1 VNAGL
6 SLARAVADAVL
17 YEGYLLYPYRA
28 SSAKNQAR
36 WQFGVLGPPGAA
48 AAGAGEDPDM
58 AADCLLEPG
67 PAARVDVHLRFLH
80 LQTRSA
86 ERAEDGDFAPVEELT
101 VGASRWL
108 SWDEATDQE
117 ITLGPYSLGQLATG
131 VRAPLN
137 VPASVAIEPV
147 LDAGGATAGR
157 LVRRRRQLRG
167 ELRLTATQ
175 VPTQMPTQMPEPVPA
190 AAGSTDMPTHGP
202 LWRLSVTVEN
212 TAAATADKRSAIE
225 LSFIGAHVLL
235 AVHDADFLSMIDP
248 PEWASS
254 AAAACRQHRCWP
266 VLAGPEGQRDVL
278 LLSPIILYDHPAV
291 APESTVELFDATEI
305 DEILTLRVLTL
316 TDEEKAEARSTDARA
331 AAIIE
336 RCENMTAEE
345 LQQLHGILRNPHAG
359 SPAGPGMS
367 GYGDFPG
374 FAVPEYSDSEFSVP
388 GFSVPGDGA
397 VNETSGGTTGMTTGA
412 DTPWWDPARDAAV
425 DPESDT
431 VFIDGVPVSRG
442 SRVRVVPLRRAD
454 AQDLFFAGKSGRVTG
469 VHFDVD
475 GGTHVA
481 VVLEADPAAE
491 LQEWYGR
498 YLYFAPEELVPLTAA
513 PPPDNG
519 KEPSS

>member
-1 VNAGL
+1 MNAGL

-48 AAGAGEDPDM
+48 AAGAGEVPDM

-86 ERAEDGDFAPVEELT
+86 ERADDGGFAPIEELI

-117 ITLGPYSLGQLATG
+117 ITLGPYSLGQLAAG

-137 VPASVAIEPV
+137 VPAAEAIEPV
-147 LDAGGATAGR
+147 LDADGATAGR

-167 ELRLTATQ
+167 ELRLMATQ
-175 VPTQMPTQMPEPVPA
+175 VPAEVFA
-190 AAGSTDMPTHGP
+190 SDAGSADMPAHGP
-202 LWRLSVTVEN
+202 LWRLRVTVEN

-235 AVHDADFLSMIDP
+235 AVHDADFLSVIDP
-248 PEWASS
+248 PEWAS
-254 AAAACRQHRCWP
+254 AAAASCRQHRCWP
-266 VLAGPEGQRDVL
+266 VLAGPQGQRDVL

-359 SPAGPGMS
+359 SLAGPGTS

-374 FAVPEYSDSEFSVP
+374 FAVPEYPDTEFTVP
-388 GFSVPGDGA
+388 EYSVPGDGA
-397 VNETSGGTTGMTTGA
+397 VDETTDETTGA

-498 YLYFAPEELVPLTAA
+498 YLYFAPEELVPLAAA

-519 KEPSS
+519 KESS

>member
-1 VNAGL
+1 MNTGL

-48 AAGAGEDPDM
+48 ESGAGEAPDM

-80 LQTRSA
+80 LQRRSA
-86 ERAEDGDFAPVEELT
+86 ERADDGGFTPVDELT

-117 ITLGPYSLGQLATG
+117 ITLGPYSLGQLAAG
-131 VRAPLN
+131 VSAPVN
-137 VPASVAIEPV
+137 VPANEDIEPV
-147 LDAGGATAGR
+147 LDSAGAIAGR
-157 LVRRRRQLRG
+157 LVRRRRELRG
-167 ELRLTATQ
+167 EVRLLAAQ
-175 VPTQMPTQMPEPVPA
+175 VAAQGQAAGADA
-190 AAGSTDMPTHGP
+190 AAGPAHGP
-202 LWRLSVTVEN
+202 LWRLRVTVEN
-212 TAAATADKRSAIE
+212 AAAAATDTRSAIE
-225 LSFIGAHVLL
+225 YSFIGAHVLL
-235 AVHDADFLSMIDP
+235 AVHDADFLSVIDP
-248 PEWASS
+248 PGW
-254 AAAACRQHRCWP
+254 AAAAAASCSQHRCWP

-316 TDEEKAEARSTDARA
+316 TDAEKAEARSTDARA

-359 SPAGPGMS
+359 APRGPGS
-367 GYGDFPG
+367 IGGDGFPG
-374 FAVPEYSDSEFSVP
+374 PAVPAYPEFSVPEFSVP
-388 GFSVPGDGA
+388 GASDA
-397 VNETSGGTTGMTTGA
+397 DTG
-412 DTPWWDPARDAAV
+412 TPWWDPARDAAV
-425 DPESDT
+425 DPGSDT
-431 VFIDGVPVSRG
+431 VFIDGVPISRG

-513 PPPDNG
+513 PAPDNG
-519 KEPSS
+519 KEPSP

>member
-1 VNAGL
+1 MNTGL

-48 AAGAGEDPDM
+48 ESGAGEEPDM
-58 AADCLLEPG
+58 AADCLLQPG
-67 PAARVDVHLRFLH
+67 AAARVDVHLRFLH
-80 LQTRSA
+80 LQRRTA
-86 ERAEDGDFAPVEELT
+86 ERADEDGFTPVDELT

-117 ITLGPYSLGQLATG
+117 ITLGPFSLGQLAAG
-131 VRAPLN
+131 VCAQVN
-137 VPASVAIEPV
+137 VPANEDIEPV
-147 LDAGGATAGR
+147 LDSAGTTAGR
-157 LVRRRRQLRG
+157 LVRRRRELRG
-167 ELRLTATQ
+167 EVRLMATQ
-175 VPTQMPTQMPEPVPA
+175 VAAPGPA
-190 AAGSTDMPTHGP
+190 AEADAAAEPARGP
-202 LWRLSVTVEN
+202 LWRLRVTVEN
-212 TAAATADKRSAIE
+212 AAATTTDKRSAIE
-225 LSFIGAHVLL
+225 YSFIGAHVLL
-235 AVHDADFLSMIDP
+235 AVHDADFLSVIDP
-248 PEWASS
+248 PGW
-254 AAAACRQHRCWP
+254 AAAAAASCSQHRCWP

-345 LQQLHGILRNPHAG
+345 LQQLHGILRNPHD
-359 SPAGPGMS
+359 SVQLPEPRGPGRT
-367 GYGDFPG
+367 GGGGLPG
-374 FAVPEYSDSEFSVP
+374 PAVPDYPEFSVPEFSVPEFSVP
-388 GFSVPGDGA
+388 GLSVPGDA
-397 VNETSGGTTGMTTGA
+397 DAGTDAG
-412 DTPWWDPARDAAV
+412 TPWWDPARDAAV

-431 VFIDGVPVSRG
+431 VFIDGVPISRG

-498 YLYFAPEELVPLTAA
+498 YLYFAPEELVPLDAA
-513 PPPDNG
+513 PAPDNG
-519 KEPSS
+519 KEPSP

>member
-1 VNAGL
+1 MNTGL

-48 AAGAGEDPDM
+48 ASGAGEVPDM

-86 ERAEDGDFAPVEELT
+86 ERGDDGGFTPVEELI

-117 ITLGPYSLGQLATG
+117 MTLGPYSLGQLAAG
-131 VRAPLN
+131 VCAPIN
-137 VPASVAIEPV
+137 VPATEDVEPV
-147 LDAGGATAGR
+147 LDSAGATAGR

-167 ELRLTATQ
+167 KLNLLATPVATQ
-175 VPTQMPTQMPEPVPA
+175 VPAAAADGADVPA
-190 AAGSTDMPTHGP
+190 QRP
-202 LWRLSVTVEN
+202 LWRLRVTVEN
-212 TAAATADKRSAIE
+212 TATATTDKRSAIE

-235 AVHDADFLSMIDP
+235 AVHDADFLSVIDP
-248 PEWASS
+248 PGWAS
-254 AAAACRQHRCWP
+254 AAAASCRQHRCWP

-331 AAIIE
+331 AAIID

-359 SPAGPGMS
+359 SPRGPES
-367 GYGDFPG
+367 AGYGDIPG
-374 FAVPEYSDSEFSVP
+374 FAVPEYSVPEFSVP
-388 GFSVPGDGA
+388 ELSVPG
-397 VNETSGGTTGMTTGA
+397 SGGDASTGA
-412 DTPWWDPARDAAV
+412 ETPWWDPARDAAV

-431 VFIDGVPVSRG
+431 VFIDGVPISRG

-498 YLYFAPEELVPLTAA
+498 YLYFAPEELVPLAAA
-513 PPPDNG
+513 PAPDNG
-519 KEPSS
+519 KEPSP

>member
-1 VNAGL
+1 MNTGL

-48 AAGAGEDPDM
+48 ESGAGEEPDM

-80 LQTRSA
+80 LQRRSA
-86 ERAEDGDFAPVEELT
+86 ERADDGGFTPVDELT

-117 ITLGPYSLGQLATG
+117 ITLGPYSLGQLAAG
-131 VRAPLN
+131 VSAPVN
-137 VPASVAIEPV
+137 MPANEDIEPV
-147 LDAGGATAGR
+147 LDSAGAIAGR
-157 LVRRRRQLRG
+157 LVRRRRELRG
-167 ELRLTATQ
+167 EVRLLAAQ
-175 VPTQMPTQMPEPVPA
+175 VAAPGQAAGAEA
-190 AAGSTDMPTHGP
+190 AAGPAHGP
-202 LWRLSVTVEN
+202 LWRLRVTVEN
-212 TAAATADKRSAIE
+212 TAAAATDTRSAIE
-225 LSFIGAHVLL
+225 YSFIGAHVLL
-235 AVHDADFLSMIDP
+235 AVHDADFLSVIDP
-248 PEWASS
+248 PEWA
-254 AAAACRQHRCWP
+254 AAAAASCSQHRCWP

-316 TDEEKAEARSTDARA
+316 TDAEKAEARSTDARA

-359 SPAGPGMS
+359 APRGPGSIGGDGFPGPAVPAYPEMS
-367 GYGDFPG
+367 GVLSSGILG
-374 FAVPEYSDSEFSVP
+374 S
-388 GFSVPGDGA
+388 GRLRRGHGA
-397 VNETSGGTTGMTTGA
+397 G
-412 DTPWWDPARDAAV
+412 TPWWDPARDAAV
-425 DPESDT
+425 DPGSDT
-431 VFIDGVPVSRG
+431 VFIDGVPISRG

-513 PPPDNG
+513 PAPDNG
-519 KEPSS
+519 KEPSP

>member
-1 VNAGL
+1 MNTGL

-48 AAGAGEDPDM
+48 ESGAGEAPDM

-80 LQTRSA
+80 LQRRSA
-86 ERAEDGDFAPVEELT
+86 ERADDGGFTPVDELT

-117 ITLGPYSLGQLATG
+117 ITLGPYSLGQLAAG
-131 VRAPLN
+131 VSAPVN
-137 VPASVAIEPV
+137 VPANEDIEPV
-147 LDAGGATAGR
+147 LDSAGAIAGR
-157 LVRRRRQLRG
+157 LVRRRRELRG
-167 ELRLTATQ
+167 EVRLLAAQ
-175 VPTQMPTQMPEPVPA
+175 VVAPGQAAGADA
-190 AAGSTDMPTHGP
+190 AAGPAHGP
-202 LWRLSVTVEN
+202 LWRLRVTVEN
-212 TAAATADKRSAIE
+212 TAAAATDTRSAIE
-225 LSFIGAHVLL
+225 YSFIGAHVLL
-235 AVHDADFLSMIDP
+235 AVHDADFLSVIDP
-248 PEWASS
+248 PGW
-254 AAAACRQHRCWP
+254 AAAAAALCSQHRCWP

-316 TDEEKAEARSTDARA
+316 TDAEKAEARSTDARA

-359 SPAGPGMS
+359 APLGPGS
-367 GYGDFPG
+367 IGGDGFPG
-374 FAVPEYSDSEFSVP
+374 PAVPAYPEFSVPEFSVP
-388 GFSVPGDGA
+388 GASDA
-397 VNETSGGTTGMTTGA
+397 DTG
-412 DTPWWDPARDAAV
+412 TPWWDPARDAAV
-425 DPESDT
+425 DPGSDT
-431 VFIDGVPVSRG
+431 VFIDGVPISRG

-513 PPPDNG
+513 PAPDNG
-519 KEPSS
+519 KEPSP

>member
-1 VNAGL
+1 VNTGL

-48 AAGAGEDPDM
+48 ESGAGEAPDM

-86 ERAEDGDFAPVEELT
+86 ERADGGGFTPVDELA
-101 VGASRWL
+101 VGATRWL
-108 SWDEATDQE
+108 SWEEATDQE
-117 ITLGPYSLGQLATG
+117 ITLGPYSLAQLAAG
-131 VRAPLN
+131 VRAPVN
-137 VPASVAIEPV
+137 VPANEDIEPV
-147 LDAGGATAGR
+147 LDSAGAIAGR
-157 LVRRRRQLRG
+157 LVRRRRQLHG
-167 ELRLTATQ
+167 ELRLMAT
-175 VPTQMPTQMPEPVPA
+175 PVPA
-190 AAGSTDMPTHGP
+190 READAADVPAQGP
-202 LWRLSVTVEN
+202 LWRLRVTVEN
-212 TAAATADKRSAIE
+212 VAAATTDKRSAIE
-225 LSFIGAHVLL
+225 SSFIGAHVLL
-235 AVHDADFLSMIDP
+235 AVHDADFLSVIDP
-248 PEWASS
+248 PGW
-254 AAAACRQHRCWP
+254 AAAAAASCSQHRCWP

-345 LQQLHGILRNPHAG
+345 LQQLHGILRNPRAG
-359 SPAGPGMS
+359 SPRGPGS
-367 GYGDFPG
+367 IGDDDFPG
-374 FAVPEYSDSEFSVP
+374 PAVPDYPEFSVPEFSVPEFSVPEFSVP
-388 GFSVPGDGA
+388 GGA
-397 VNETSGGTTGMTTGA
+397 DAGA
-412 DTPWWDPARDAAV
+412 GVDTPWWDPARDAAV

-431 VFIDGVPVSRG
+431 VFIDGVPISRG

-498 YLYFAPEELVPLTAA
+498 YLYFAPEELVPLAAA
-513 PPPDNG
+513 PAPDNG
-519 KEPSS
+519 KEPSP

>member
-48 AAGAGEDPDM
+48 ASGAGEEPDM

-86 ERAEDGDFAPVEELT
+86 ERADAGSFTPVEELI

-117 ITLGPYSLGQLATG
+117 ITLGPYSLGELAAG
-131 VRAPLN
+131 VRAPIN
-137 VPASVAIEPV
+137 VPANEDIESV
-147 LDAGGATAGR
+147 LDAAGTTAGR
-157 LVRRRRQLRG
+157 LVRRRRHLRG
-167 ELRLTATQ
+167 ELRLMATH
-175 VPTQMPTQMPEPVPA
+175 VPA
-190 AAGSTDMPTHGP
+190 AGP
-202 LWRLSVTVEN
+202 LWRLRVTVEN
-212 TAAATADKRSAIE
+212 TAAVATDKRSAVE
-225 LSFIGAHVLL
+225 LSFIGAHVLV
-235 AVHDADFLSMIDP
+235 AVRDADFLSVIDP
-248 PEWASS
+248 PEWAS
-254 AAAACRQHRCWP
+254 AAAASCRQHRCWP

-316 TDEEKAEARSTDARA
+316 TDAEKAEARSTDARA

-345 LQQLHGILRNPHAG
+345 LQQLHGILRNPRAG
-359 SPAGPGMS
+359 TAGGPGTS
-367 GYGDFPG
+367 GYADFPG
-374 FAVPEYSDSEFSVP
+374 FAVPEYSVPEYSVP
-388 GFSVPGDGA
+388 GLSVPGDGA
-397 VNETSGGTTGMTTGA
+397 EAHTGA
-412 DTPWWDPARDAAV
+412 DMPWWDPARDATV

-513 PPPDNG
+513 APPDNG
-519 KEPSS
+519 KEPSP

>member
-1 VNAGL
+1 
-6 SLARAVADAVL
+6 
-17 YEGYLLYPYRA
+17 
-28 SSAKNQAR
+28 
-36 WQFGVLGPPGAA
+36 
-48 AAGAGEDPDM
+48 
-58 AADCLLEPG
+58 
-67 PAARVDVHLRFLH
+67 
-80 LQTRSA
+80 
-86 ERAEDGDFAPVEELT
+86 
-101 VGASRWL
+101 
-108 SWDEATDQE
+108 
-117 ITLGPYSLGQLATG
+117 
-131 VRAPLN
+131 
-137 VPASVAIEPV
+137 
-147 LDAGGATAGR
+147 
-157 LVRRRRQLRG
+157 
-167 ELRLTATQ
+167 
-175 VPTQMPTQMPEPVPA
+175 
-190 AAGSTDMPTHGP
+190 MPTHGP

-212 TAAATADKRSAIE
+212 TAAATTDKRSAIE

-316 TDEEKAEARSTDARA
+316 TDAEKAEARSTDARA

-359 SPAGPGMS
+359 APRGPGS
-367 GYGDFPG
+367 IGGDGFPG
-374 FAVPEYSDSEFSVP
+374 PAAPAYPEFSVPEFSVP
-388 GFSVPGDGA
+388 GASAAD
-397 VNETSGGTTGMTTGA
+397 TGA
-412 DTPWWDPARDAAV
+412 GTPWWDPARDAAV
-425 DPESDT
+425 DPGSDT
-431 VFIDGVPVSRG
+431 VFIDGVPISRG

-513 PPPDNG
+513 PAPDNG
-519 KEPSS
+519 KEPSP

>member
-1 VNAGL
+1 
-6 SLARAVADAVL
+6 
-17 YEGYLLYPYRA
+17 
-28 SSAKNQAR
+28 
-36 WQFGVLGPPGAA
+36 
-48 AAGAGEDPDM
+48 
-58 AADCLLEPG
+58 
-67 PAARVDVHLRFLH
+67 
-80 LQTRSA
+80 
-86 ERAEDGDFAPVEELT
+86 
-101 VGASRWL
+101 
-108 SWDEATDQE
+108 
-117 ITLGPYSLGQLATG
+117 
-131 VRAPLN
+131 
-137 VPASVAIEPV
+137 
-147 LDAGGATAGR
+147 
-157 LVRRRRQLRG
+157 
-167 ELRLTATQ
+167 
-175 VPTQMPTQMPEPVPA
+175 
-190 AAGSTDMPTHGP
+190 MPTHGP

-212 TAAATADKRSAIE
+212 TAAATTDKRSAIE

-235 AVHDADFLSMIDP
+235 AVHDADFLSVIDP

-254 AAAACRQHRCWP
+254 AAAACRQHRSWP

-359 SPAGPGMS
+359 SPGAPGTS

-374 FAVPEYSDSEFSVP
+374 FAVPEYSDTEFSVP
-388 GFSVPGDGA
+388 EFSVPGDGTA
-397 VNETSGGTTGMTTGA
+397 NETTGETSGMTTGA

>member
-1 VNAGL
+1 MNAGL

-48 AAGAGEDPDM
+48 AAGAGEEPDM

-86 ERAEDGDFAPVEELT
+86 ERADDSGFTPIEELT

-117 ITLGPYSLGQLATG
+117 ITLGPYSLGQLAAG
-131 VRAPLN
+131 VREPLN
-137 VPASVAIEPV
+137 VPASEAIEPV
-147 LDAGGATAGR
+147 LDADGATAGR

-167 ELRLTATQ
+167 ELRLMAMP
-175 VPTQMPTQMPEPVPA
+175 VPTDVTAEVSA
-190 AAGSTDMPTHGP
+190 SAAGSADMPTHGP
-202 LWRLSVTVEN
+202 LWRISVTVEN
-212 TAAATADKRSAIE
+212 TAAATTDKRSAIE

-235 AVHDADFLSMIDP
+235 AVHDADFLSVIDP

-254 AAAACRQHRCWP
+254 AAAACRQHRSWP

-359 SPAGPGMS
+359 SPGAPGTS

-374 FAVPEYSDSEFSVP
+374 FAVPEYSDTEFSVP
-388 GFSVPGDGA
+388 EFSVPGDGTA
-397 VNETSGGTTGMTTGA
+397 NETTGETSGETTDA

>member
-48 AAGAGEDPDM
+48 ASGAGEEPDM

-86 ERAEDGDFAPVEELT
+86 ERADAGSFTPVEELI

-117 ITLGPYSLGQLATG
+117 ITLGPYSLGELAAG
-131 VRAPLN
+131 VRAPIN
-137 VPASVAIEPV
+137 VPANEDIESV
-147 LDAGGATAGR
+147 LDAAGATAGR

-167 ELRLTATQ
+167 ELRLMATH
-175 VPTQMPTQMPEPVPA
+175 VPA
-190 AAGSTDMPTHGP
+190 AGP
-202 LWRLSVTVEN
+202 LWRLRVTVEN
-212 TAAATADKRSAIE
+212 TAAVATDKRSAVE
-225 LSFIGAHVLL
+225 LSFIGAHVLV
-235 AVHDADFLSMIDP
+235 AVRDADFLSVIDP
-248 PEWASS
+248 PEWAS
-254 AAAACRQHRCWP
+254 AAAASCRQHRCWP

-316 TDEEKAEARSTDARA
+316 TDAEKAEARSTDARA

-345 LQQLHGILRNPHAG
+345 LQQLHGILRNPRAG
-359 SPAGPGMS
+359 TAGGPGTS
-367 GYGDFPG
+367 GYADFPG
-374 FAVPEYSDSEFSVP
+374 FAVPEYSVPEYSVP
-388 GFSVPGDGA
+388 GLSVPGDGA
-397 VNETSGGTTGMTTGA
+397 EAHTGA
-412 DTPWWDPARDAAV
+412 DMPWWDPARDATV

-513 PPPDNG
+513 APPDNG
-519 KEPSS
+519 KEPSP

>member
-1 VNAGL
+1 MNAGL

-48 AAGAGEDPDM
+48 AAGAGEEPDM

-67 PAARVDVHLRFLH
+67 PAARVEVHLRFLH

-86 ERAEDGDFAPVEELT
+86 ERADDGGFTPVDELL
-101 VGASRWL
+101 VGPSRWL

-117 ITLGPYSLGQLATG
+117 ITLGPYSLGQLAAG
-131 VRAPLN
+131 VRAPVN
-137 VPASVAIEPV
+137 VPATEDIEP
-147 LDAGGATAGR
+147 LRDTRGATAGR
-157 LVRRRRQLRG
+157 LVRRRRTLRG
-167 ELRLTATQ
+167 ELRLMATQ
-175 VPTQMPTQMPEPVPA
+175 VATPVPA
-190 AAGSTDMPTHGP
+190 AGP
-202 LWRLSVTVEN
+202 LWRLRVTVEN
-212 TAAATADKRSAIE
+212 TAAATTDKRSAIE

-235 AVHDADFLSMIDP
+235 AVHDADFLSVIDP
-248 PEWASS
+248 PQWAS
-254 AAAACRQHRCWP
+254 AAAASCRQHRCWP

-331 AAIIE
+331 AAIID

-359 SPAGPGMS
+359 SPRGPGTS
-367 GYGDFPG
+367 GYDEFPG
-374 FAVPEYSDSEFSVP
+374 FAVPEYSDSELSVPEFSVP
-388 GFSVPGDGA
+388 GNGA
-397 VNETSGGTTGMTTGA
+397 AANTGA

-431 VFIDGVPVSRG
+431 VFIDGVQVSRG

-498 YLYFAPEELVPLTAA
+498 YLYFAPEELVPLAA
-513 PPPDNG
+513 AQPPDNG

>member
-1 VNAGL
+1 MNAGL

-48 AAGAGEDPDM
+48 AAGAGEEPDI

-86 ERAEDGDFAPVEELT
+86 ERADDGGFAPIEELV

-117 ITLGPYSLGQLATG
+117 IALGPYSLGQLAAG
-131 VRAPLN
+131 VRAPVN
-137 VPASVAIEPV
+137 VPATEAIEPV
-147 LDAGGATAGR
+147 LDADGATAGR

-167 ELRLTATQ
+167 ELRLMATQ
-175 VPTQMPTQMPEPVPA
+175 VPTQMPAASGAADVPA
-190 AAGSTDMPTHGP
+190 HGP
-202 LWRLSVTVEN
+202 LWRLRVTVEN
-212 TAAATADKRSAIE
+212 TAAATTDKHSAIE
-225 LSFIGAHVLL
+225 HSFIGAHVLL
-235 AVHDADFLSMIDP
+235 AVHDADFLSVIDP
-248 PEWASS
+248 PEWAS
-254 AAAACRQHRCWP
+254 AAAASCRQHRCWP

-359 SPAGPGMS
+359 SPGGPGTS
-367 GYGDFPG
+367 GNGDFPG

-388 GFSVPGDGA
+388 EYSVPGDGA
-397 VNETSGGTTGMTTGA
+397 VDETIDETTGETTGA

-498 YLYFAPEELVPLTAA
+498 YLYFAPEELVPLAAA

-519 KEPSS
+519 KEPTS

>member
-1 VNAGL
+1 MNTGL

-48 AAGAGEDPDM
+48 ESGAGEQPDM

-80 LQTRSA
+80 LQSRSA
-86 ERAEDGDFAPVEELT
+86 ERADAGGFTPVDELT

-117 ITLGPYSLGQLATG
+117 ITLGPYSLGQLAAG
-131 VRAPLN
+131 VCAPVN
-137 VPASVAIEPV
+137 VPANEDIEPV
-147 LDAGGATAGR
+147 LDPAGAIAGR
-157 LVRRRRQLRG
+157 LVRRRRELRG
-167 ELRLTATQ
+167 EVRLLATQ
-175 VPTQMPTQMPEPVPA
+175 VAAPGQAAQAGA
-190 AAGSTDMPTHGP
+190 AAGPAHGP
-202 LWRLSVTVEN
+202 LWRLRVTVEN
-212 TAAATADKRSAIE
+212 AAAAATDTRTAIE
-225 LSFIGAHVLL
+225 YSFIGAHVLL
-235 AVHDADFLSMIDP
+235 AVHDADFLSVIDP
-248 PEWASS
+248 PEWA
-254 AAAACRQHRCWP
+254 AAAAASCSQHRCWP

-316 TDEEKAEARSTDARA
+316 TDAEKAEARSTDARA

-359 SPAGPGMS
+359 APRGPGS
-367 GYGDFPG
+367 IGGDGFPG
-374 FAVPEYSDSEFSVP
+374 PAVPAYPEFSVPEFSVP
-388 GFSVPGDGA
+388 GDA
-397 VNETSGGTTGMTTGA
+397 ESGTDADTGA
-412 DTPWWDPARDAAV
+412 GTPWWDPARDAAV
-425 DPESDT
+425 DPGSDT
-431 VFIDGVPVSRG
+431 VFIDGVPISRG

-513 PPPDNG
+513 PAPDNG
-519 KEPSS
+519 KEPSP

>member
-1 VNAGL
+1 MNAGL

-48 AAGAGEDPDM
+48 ESGAGEEPGM

-86 ERAEDGDFAPVEELT
+86 ERADDGGFTPAEELI
-101 VGASRWL
+101 VGPSRWL

-117 ITLGPYSLGQLATG
+117 ITLGPYSLGQLAAG
-131 VRAPLN
+131 VRAPIN
-137 VPASVAIEPV
+137 VPATEDTEPV
-147 LDAGGATAGR
+147 LDADGAIAGR

-167 ELRLTATQ
+167 ELRLVAAQVATQ
-175 VPTQMPTQMPEPVPA
+175 VPAA
-190 AAGSTDMPTHGP
+190 AAGSAAVPAQAP
-202 LWRLSVTVEN
+202 LWRLRVTVEN
-212 TAAATADKRSAIE
+212 TAAATTDKRSAIE

-235 AVHDADFLSMIDP
+235 AVHDADFLSVIDP
-248 PEWASS
+248 PEWAS
-254 AAAACRQHRCWP
+254 AAAASCRQHRCWP

-331 AAIIE
+331 AAIID

-359 SPAGPGMS
+359 SPRGPGAS

-388 GFSVPGDGA
+388 EYSVPGGDGA
-397 VNETSGGTTGMTTGA
+397 SANNGA

-498 YLYFAPEELVPLTAA
+498 YLYFAPEELVPLAAA

>member
-1 VNAGL
+1 VNTGL

-48 AAGAGEDPDM
+48 EAGAGEETDM

-86 ERAEDGDFAPVEELT
+86 ERADEGGFTPVDELT

-117 ITLGPYSLGQLATG
+117 ITLGPYSLGQLAAG
-131 VRAPLN
+131 VRAPVH
-137 VPASVAIEPV
+137 VPANEDIEPV
-147 LDAGGATAGR
+147 LDSAGATAGR

-167 ELRLTATQ
+167 EVRLMATQ
-175 VPTQMPTQMPEPVPA
+175 VAAPGPA
-190 AAGSTDMPTHGP
+190 AQADAAASAEPAGGP
-202 LWRLSVTVEN
+202 LWRLRVTVEN
-212 TAAATADKRSAIE
+212 AAAATTDTRSAIE
-225 LSFIGAHVLL
+225 YSFIGAHVLL
-235 AVHDADFLSMIDP
+235 AVHDADFLSVIDP
-248 PEWASS
+248 PGW
-254 AAAACRQHRCWP
+254 AAAAAASCSQHRCWP

-359 SPAGPGMS
+359 APRGPGNT
-367 GYGDFPG
+367 GGNGFPG
-374 FAVPEYSDSEFSVP
+374 PAVPDYPEFSVP
-388 GFSVPGDGA
+388 EFSVP
-397 VNETSGGTTGMTTGA
+397 EGA
-412 DTPWWDPARDAAV
+412 DAGAGAGAGTPWWDPARDAAV
-425 DPESDT
+425 DPGSDT
-431 VFIDGVPVSRG
+431 VFIDGVPISRG

-498 YLYFAPEELVPLTAA
+498 YLYFAPEELVPLNAA
-513 PPPDNG
+513 PAPDNG
-519 KEPSS
+519 KEPSP

>member
-1 VNAGL
+1 MNTGL

-48 AAGAGEDPDM
+48 ASGAGEEPDM
-58 AADCLLEPG
+58 AADCLFEPG
-67 PAARVDVHLRFLH
+67 PAATVEVHLRFLH

-86 ERAEDGDFAPVEELT
+86 ERADDGRFTPVEELT
-101 VGASRWL
+101 AGPARWL
-108 SWDEATDQE
+108 SWDEATEQE
-117 ITLGPYSLGQLATG
+117 ITLGPFSLGELAAG
-131 VRAPLN
+131 VAAPIN
-137 VPASVAIEPV
+137 VPANEDIETV
-147 LDAGGATAGR
+147 LDPASATAGATAGR
-157 LVRRRRQLRG
+157 LVRRRRELRG
-167 ELRLTATQ
+167 ELRLQATQ
-175 VPTQMPTQMPEPVPA
+175 VAAQGAAQGAEADAGGADVPA
-190 AAGSTDMPTHGP
+190 NGP
-202 LWRLSVTVEN
+202 LWRLRVAVEN
-212 TAAATADKRSAIE
+212 SAAATTDKRAAIE
-225 LSFIGAHVLL
+225 ASFIGAHVLL
-235 AVHDADFLSMIDP
+235 AVRDADFLSVIDP
-248 PEWASS
+248 PEWAS
-254 AAAACRQHRCWP
+254 AAAASCHQHRCWP

-345 LQQLHGILRNPHAG
+345 LQQLHGILRNPRAG
-359 SPAGPGMS
+359 LPPGSGAS
-367 GYGDFPG
+367 GYGDF
-374 FAVPEYSDSEFSVP
+374 AEFSVP
-388 GFSVPGDGA
+388 EYSVPGDGA
-397 VNETSGGTTGMTTGA
+397 DAEPAAETGA
-412 DTPWWDPARDAAV
+412 GTPWWDPGRDAAV

-431 VFIDGVPVSRG
+431 VFIDGIPVSRG
-442 SRVRVVPLRRAD
+442 SRVRVVPMRRAD
-454 AQDLFFAGKSGRVTG
+454 AQDLFFAGKAGRVTG

-481 VVLEADPAAE
+481 VVLEADPASD

-498 YLYFAPEELVPLTAA
+498 YLYFAPEELVPLAAA
-513 PPPDNG
+513 PAPDNG
-519 KEPSS
+519 KEPSP